1 MECRWWSAQAGIS
14 ITQVSNS
21 VTHNRFF
28 FVLHSI
34 TWSELDSP
42 KLHVLLSPA
51 WMNLGIQWS
60 KCTGLCNFVAV
71 GKKEQCTKKW
81 RNFFK
86 IKLLTYFSLVSR
98 VHRQIVT
105 IFGSGIEDVSQQK
118 CRFLKWQSIGKI

>member
-1 MECRWWSAQAGIS
+1 MECGWWSAQAGIS

-21 VTHNRFF
+21 VTHNRLF

-34 TWSELDSP
+34 TWSELDFP

-51 WMNLGIQWS
+51 WMNLRIQWS
-60 KCTGLCNFVAV
+60 KCTRPIQLC
-71 GKKEQCTKKW
+71 GCRKKRRCTEKW
-81 RNFFK
+81 RKFLK

-118 CRFLKWQSIGKI
+118 CRFLKWQSIG